1 MQATLLFPHELF
13 QVSKNLALDENRRI
27 FLIEDPLFFGDTK
40 YDFKF
45 HKQKL
50 VLHRASMQEYK
61 QRLEKKGFSVTYID
75 YIDINSSEDIYKQ
88 LSQEVE
94 KLHKCD
100 PVDYILE
107 KRIKKYSDKYN
118 LDLKWYESPN
128 FINTKEE
135 LKDYFADNDFFQTKF
150 YKQQRKKLD
159 ILMQKEGPEGGDWTY
174 DKENRKKLP
183 KNIEIPDRVEH
194 NRKDSV
200 EEAIRYV
207 EKNFPNNPGKTEK
220 FNYSVTRRQALAD
233 LRSFFEN
240 KFDNFGP
247 YQDAISQEGDYLF
260 HSVLS
265 SSINIGLLDPLE
277 VAKKAGDY
285 YEENDVKLQSVE
297 GFIRQIIGWRE
308 FMRAVYEFR
317 GVEQRDSNHFNHKR
331 KIGDKW
337 YAANT
342 GVDPIDDTIEK
353 INQTAYGHHIERL
366 MVLGNFMML
375 CEIDPKEV
383 YKWFMEM
390 FIDSYDWVMVPNI
403 YGMSQY
409 ADGGHI
415 VTKPYISSSNY
426 ILKMSDYDKGEWCEI
441 WDGLYWRFID
451 KHKEEFENNPRMSF
465 MTSLLDRMSEIK
477 LNKHKKVANNFLSSL

>member
-1 MQATLLFPHELF
+1 MQATLLFPHQLF
-13 QVSKNLALDENRRI
+13 QVSKNSALGEEREV
-27 FLIEDPLFFGDTK
+27 FLVEDPLFFGDQE
-40 YDFKF
+40 YYFKF

-61 QRLEKKGFSVTYID
+61 QRLKKKGFDVNYIE
-75 YIDINSSEDIYKQ
+75 YVDINSSEDIYKQ

-94 KLHKCD
+94 RLHLCE

-107 KRIKKYSDKYN
+107 KRIRKYSDKYN

-135 LKDYFADNDFFQTKF
+135 LKGYFADNDFFQTKF

-159 ILMQKEGPEGGDWTY
+159 ILLQDGEPEGGDWTY
-174 DKENRKKLP
+174 DKDNRKKLP
-183 KNIEIPDRVEH
+183 KDMEIPDRVEH
-194 NRKDSV
+194 SKKKSA
-200 EEAIRYV
+200 EEAIKYV
-207 EKNFPNNPGKTEK
+207 EKNFPNHPGKAEN
-220 FNYSVTRRQALAD
+220 FNYSVTRRQALTD
-233 LRSFFEN
+233 LRSFLEN
-240 KFDNFGP
+240 KLNNFGP
-247 YQDAISQEGDYLF
+247 YQDAISQKDDYLF

-265 SSINIGLLDPLE
+265 ASINIGLLNPLE
-277 VAKKAGDY
+277 VAKRAEEY
-285 YEENDVKLQSVE
+285 YRENDVKLQSVE

-308 FMRAVYEFR
+308 FMRAVYEFK
-317 GVEQRDSNHFNHKR
+317 GVEQRSSNYFNHKR

-337 YAANT
+337 YTADT
-342 GVDPIDDTIEK
+342 GVGPIDDTIEK

-366 MVLGNFMML
+366 MVLGNFMLL
-375 CEIDPKEV
+375 CEIDPEEV
-383 YKWFMEM
+383 YKWFMEI
-390 FIDSYDWVMVPNI
+390 FIDSYDWVMVPNV

-409 ADGGHI
+409 ADGGDM

-426 ILKMSDYDKGEWCEI
+426 IRKMSDYDKGDWCEI

-465 MTSLLDRMSEIK
+465 MTSLLDRMGGEK
-477 LNKHKKVANNFLSSL
+477 LKKHKRVANNYLKNL